1 VHSAH
6 PQPLTV
12 KSVDREFL
20 LEVARKILGS
30 GSVAATTEAGLLKQG
45 IDANRVYDLIPTT
58 SVAVEL
64 AGYVFKK
71 VEADHETPQDF
82 GLFVRRRRDIAAPP
96 NSTPT
101 TSAPQR

>member
-1 VHSAH
+1 VHSPH

-12 KSVDREFL
+12 NADDREFL
-20 LEVARKILGS
+20 REVAQKILGS
-30 GSVAATTEAGLLKQG
+30 GSVAATTRAGLLKCG
-45 IDANRVYDLIPTT
+45 VEANRVYQLIPTT

-82 GLFVRRRRDIAAPP
+82 GLFVRRRHEFPAPP
-96 NSTPT
+96 DSTPP
-101 TSAPQR
+101 APNP